1 MQEQD
6 ILLRLSRKDK
16 KEDSCDFREE
26 TILEEKRF
34 ALLIDAE
41 NTSAKYIGTILD
53 ELKKCG
59 IVTYR
64 RMYGDFSKPVLAEW
78 NKKALEYAIVPI
90 MQPRYSAAKNA
101 ADIMLVIDSMDILYE
116 NTVYGF
122 CIVSADSDFT
132 RLASRLRE
140 AGKYVIGMGNSRASK
155 SFISACNE
163 YKFLDKISEEDIE
176 KDVEKDKIIENETNN
191 TNKNNN
197 IDSELKQIESDDS
210 SKEKSSVTPLHK
222 IKTEINN
229 IIQLNDNNGSSTN
242 LGSLKSTLQ
251 RKYSDFDERNYG
263 YNSMKKFIQEATKFK
278 IVQSRSVVTVSR
290 GNDNSTQIKD
300 LEAEVRDYIKK
311 LACENHEIELG
322 RLGRVL
328 IEKYPDF
335 KHKEYGYSRLSAYVK
350 SIEGLSVNSKNRVT
364 ICEK

>member
-1 MQEQD
+1 MDE
-6 ILLRLSRKDK
+6 K
-16 KEDSCDFREE
+16 K
-26 TILEEKRF
+26 F

-64 RMYGDFSKPVLAEW
+64 RMYGDFSKPMLAEW

-90 MQPRYSAAKNA
+90 MQPRYSTAKNA
-101 ADIMLVIDSMDILYE
+101 ADIMLVIDSMDILYAD
-116 NTVYGF
+116 TVYGF

-132 RLASRLRE
+132 RLANRLRE
-140 AGKYVIGMGNSRASK
+140 AGKYVIGMGNSKASK
-155 SFISACNE
+155 TFINACNE

-176 KDVEKDKIIENETNN
+176 KDFEKDKIIEDESDN
-191 TNKNNN
+191 TNKN
-197 IDSELKQIESDDS
+197 IDSEVKQIESEDL

-263 YNSMKKFIQEATKFK
+263 YNSMKKFIQEATKFT
-278 IVQSRSVVTVSR
+278 IVQSGSVVTVTR
-290 GNDNSTQIKD
+290 GNDNNMQNID
-300 LEAEVRDYIKK
+300 LEDEVRNYIKK
-311 LACENHEIELG
+311 LSENQKIQLG
-322 RLGRVL
+322 RLGQKL
-328 IEKYPDF
+328 IEKYPGF
-335 KHKEYGYSRLSAYVK
+335 KYKECGYSRLSAYVK
-350 SIEGLSVNSKNRVT
+350 SIDGIVINSKNQVT
-364 ICEK
+364 KK